1 MPNTFTA
8 KEQALRARLAGM
20 TPQQFA
26 RLRITLDAVR
36 VNTEGRLAALEAE
49 RADLLARKQKLDLAL
64 QHFARDDALDR
75 LRSAL
80 QKGERLMLASK
91 QPAKPA
97 KPAKP
102 PRPGKPAQP
111 GKPGKP
117 VKTPGRRPGK

>member
-36 VNTEGRLAALEAE
+36 VTTESRLAALEAE
-49 RADLLARKQKLDLAL
+49 RADLLARKHKLDLAL
-64 QHFARDDALDR
+64 QHFARDDALDK

-80 QKGERLMLASK
+80 QKGERLALVQK

-97 KPAKP
+97 KPAL
-102 PRPGKPAQP
+102 PA
-111 GKPGKP
+111 KP